1 MSGNWHISGITG
13 VDFSKQHGAL
23 ITHVASTPLRN
34 PPEIFAI
41 GGSSRGIVL
50 VVARE
55 VTMEADTVDG
65 GSLNHRC
72 PNLHFLNSR
81 VLVTGLQD
89 TCSLAAILV
98 PCSISAIL
106 LAETCPCL
114 VPLQCCMS
122 CRAYVHTRLR

>member
-1 MSGNWHISGITG
+1 
-13 VDFSKQHGAL
+13 
-23 ITHVASTPLRN
+23 
-34 PPEIFAI
+34 
-41 GGSSRGIVL
+41 
-50 VVARE
+50 
-55 VTMEADTVDG
+55 MEADTVDG

-106 LAETCPCL
+106 LAED
-114 VPLQCCMS
+114 VPLPGAAAVLYVLS
-122 CRAYVHTRLR
+122 CVCAHTPQIKVTQLRTPTYMAGSGSV

>member
-1 MSGNWHISGITG
+1 MLPVHPSEIRQKYSRL
-13 VDFSKQHGAL
+13 GAVL
-23 ITHVASTPLRN
+23 AGLYWLW
-34 PPEIFAI
+34 PEKWL
-41 GGSSRGIVL
+41 SSF
-50 VVARE
+50 E
-55 VTMEADTVDG
+55 VTNSSMEADTVDG

-81 VLVTGLQD
+81 VLDLVTGLQD

-114 VPLQCCMS
+114 APLQCYMS